1 MRSIS
6 KSSMR
11 FLVPF
16 GIVLG
21 LQSGLSGCNK
31 TQDVKETGPA
41 ASKVNVALPIQR
53 EIASSEEFTG
63 RIEATETVSIQAKVQ
78 GYLIKDEIPEGEEV
92 KKGDV
97 LFEIDPRPF
106 QTAVDAAKAQL
117 TGSEA
122 SLKLSNAE
130 LGRARVL
137 RNSAALSSEELEIR
151 VGNQA
156 VAAADVGKAKASLDK
171 ANLELDYTRIIA
183 PITGRVSR
191 KLVTKGNLI
200 APNLMNQSLTTLV
213 AEEKVH
219 VYFNAD
225 ERSLLRYERRMT
237 AKGQQVNKDKT
248 KAASMPIEF
257 RLEEQQ
263 GFPYKGTID
272 FVDNKVDPDTGT
284 IVLRA
289 VVDNPKGPSGR
300 RLFIPGLRA
309 KVRIKDEEPFKA
321 LLITERAVMTDLR
334 RKYVWVVDEK
344 GDAQRR
350 EIKLGSSP
358 GDGLVD
364 VIEGLKATD
373 KVIVQGIQK
382 VRPGSKVDATV
393 VEMPT
398 FATR

>member
-31 TQDVKETGPA
+31 TQDVKETGPS

-106 QTAVDAAKAQL
+106 QTAVDAAKAQF